1 MRASDQPTFRFVT
14 CSEMRA
20 LTLGVLLVLS
30 APASPAQEV
39 GRDLTRST
47 VLVIP
52 PGVEPGGTPSA
63 PLPRVPRPRWWAPLA
78 SAAAPGSGQALFGQK
93 RWLPYIALEV
103 WAWLQYVYVRREGSR
118 RRREYEALAR
128 DVARSRF
135 PGPYP
140 VGNFEYYEHMLKNAE
155 SGEFD
160 RLPDGDVDPE
170 TDTTTYNGRR
180 WLDARRLFWEDPNNA
195 PPAGSPAYVS
205 ALEFYEVNAIAPD
218 YRWSWLAAQV
228 EYDVFRRTIVRS
240 NAAYKRSVEYL
251 GVIIANHA
259 LSSVDAFVTLRLRTR
274 AEMPGYLG
282 LQAELPMSSI
292 LPRH

>member
-1 MRASDQPTFRFVT
+1 
-14 CSEMRA
+14 MRA
-20 LTLGVLLVLS
+20 LALGVLLSVVAFPAFAQGFASGL
-30 APASPAQEV
+30 APSP
-39 GRDLTRST
+39 TF
-47 VLVIP
+47 VIP
-52 PGVEPGGTPSA
+52 PGADLTSTESS
-63 PLPRVPRPRWWAPLA
+63 PLPRLPRPRWWAPLA
-78 SAAAPGSGQALFGQK
+78 SAAAPGSGQALLGQK

-103 WAWLQYVYVRREGSR
+103 WAWLQYIDVRREGSR
-118 RRREYEALAR
+118 HRRAYQSLAR
-128 DVARSRF
+128 DVARSRY

-140 VGNFEYYEHMLKNAE
+140 VGDFEYYEHMLKSPE

-160 RLPDGDVDPE
+160 LLPGGDIDPE

-195 PPAGSPAYVS
+195 PPSGSPAYAS
-205 ALEFYEVNAIAPD
+205 ALEFYEVNAIPTA
-218 YRWSWLAAQV
+218 YRWSWRTAAV

-240 NAAYKRSVEYL
+240 NVAYKRSVEYL

-274 AEMPGYLG
+274 AGMPGYLRLEG
-282 LQAELPMSSI
+282 ELPMASI

>member
-1 MRASDQPTFRFVT
+1 MPGSGPPTSRFAT

-20 LTLGVLLVLS
+20 LSLGVFLLAAAL
-30 APASPAQEV
+30 PAFAQGVESEF
-39 GRDLTRST
+39 TRSAT
-47 VLVIP
+47 LVIP
-52 PGVEPGGTPSA
+52 PGAALVGVEAS

-78 SAAAPGSGQALFGQK
+78 SAAAPGSGQAVLGQK

-103 WAWLQYVYVRREGSR
+103 WAWLQYIDVRREGGR
-118 RRREYEALAR
+118 RRRDYQSLAR

-140 VGNFEYYEHMLKNAE
+140 VGDFEYYEHMLTNPE

-160 RLPDGDVDPE
+160 VLPGGGIDPE

-180 WLDARRLFWEDPNNA
+180 WLDARRLFWEDPGNA
-195 PPAGSPAYVS
+195 PPVGSPSYAS
-205 ALEFYEVNAIAPD
+205 ALEFYEMNAIPTA
-218 YRWSWLAAQV
+218 YRWSWRLSQV
-228 EYDVFRRTIVRS
+228 EYDTFRRTIVRS
-240 NAAYKRSVEYL
+240 NVAYKRSVEYL

-274 AEMPGYLG
+274 AGMPGYLG
-282 LQAELPMSSI
+282 LEGELPMASI

>member
-1 MRASDQPTFRFVT
+1 
-14 CSEMRA
+14 MRA
-20 LTLGVLLVLS
+20 LSLGVVMMVAAL
-30 APASPAQEV
+30 PAFAQAAH
-39 GRDLTRST
+39 GDFAGSHT
-47 VLVIP
+47 LVIP
-52 PGVEPGGTPSA
+52 PGAVPTSLESG

-78 SAAAPGSGQALFGQK
+78 SAAAPGSGQAVLGQK

-103 WAWLQYVYVRREGSR
+103 WAWLQYIDVRREGSR
-118 RRREYEALAR
+118 RRREYQSLAR
-128 DVARSRF
+128 DVARSRY

-140 VGNFEYYEHMLKNAE
+140 VGDFEYYEHMLKNPE

-160 RLPDGDVDPE
+160 LLPGGDIEPE

-180 WLDARRLFWEDPNNA
+180 WLDARRLFWEDANNA

-205 ALEFYEVNAIAPD
+205 ALEFYEVNAIPPA
-218 YRWSWLAAQV
+218 YRWSWRTAQV

-240 NAAYKRSVEYL
+240 NVAYKRSVEYL

-274 AEMPGYLG
+274 EGMPGYLRLEG
-282 LQAELPMSSI
+282 ELPMASI